1 MRHLLPSAL
10 TRPSSLARQPHVLPR
25 RRLATSGIASMATKA
40 AAAAP
45 GTTRGLENPV
55 IFVCDIQEKFRNAIW
70 EFDKVVLTA
79 QKVIKAA
86 QVLSIPIYA
95 TTQNRARLGAT
106 VPELDRL
113 LAAAGPLTREHSD
126 KTRFSMWTPSVQHA
140 LARDLS
146 SSSTTTTTT
155 TNTNANANAPPP
167 PPPTASVA
175 IVGIESHICVTQTA
189 LDLLRAGHRVH
200 VLADGVS
207 SCNREEVPLALARLR
222 AEGAVVTSSEAW
234 LYEVVGDAAAPE
246 FRAIVGL
253 VKESSSDTAA
263 ALRSLHPAK
272 M

>member
-10 TRPSSLARQPHVLPR
+10 TRPALLPSPLARQPRLVPR
-25 RRLATSGIASMATKA
+25 RRLGPCGIAAMATKATGAAAA

-55 IFVCDIQEKFRNAIW
+55 VFVCDIQEKFRNAIW

-79 QKVIKAA
+79 QKVLKAA
-86 QVLSIPIYA
+86 QVLSIPVYA
-95 TTQNRARLGAT
+95 TTQNRARLGPT

-113 LAAAGPLTREHSD
+113 LASAGPLTREHSD
-126 KTRFSMWTPSVQHA
+126 KTRFSMWTPSVERA
-140 LARDLS
+140 LTRDLLLLPGGGGAS
-146 SSSTTTTTT
+146 SP
-155 TNTNANANAPPP
+155 A
-167 PPPTASVA
+167 PTASVA

-234 LYEVVGDAAAPE
+234 LYEVVADAAAPE

-253 VKESSSDTAA
+253 VKESSTDTAA

>member
-10 TRPSSLARQPHVLPR
+10 TRFSSLARQPHVLPR
-25 RRLATSGIASMATKA
+25 RRLATSSIASMATKA

-79 QKVIKAA
+79 QKVLKAA

-146 SSSTTTTTT
+146 SSSTSTTT
-155 TNTNANANAPPP
+155 TNTNANAPPPPP

>member
-1 MRHLLPSAL
+1 
-10 TRPSSLARQPHVLPR
+10 
-25 RRLATSGIASMATKA
+25 MATKAA

-45 GTTRGLENPV
+45 GTTRGLAADSTISTAVENPV

-79 QKVIKAA
+79 QKVLKAA

-146 SSSTTTTTT
+146 SSSTSTTT
-155 TNTNANANAPPP
+155 TNTNANAPPPPP